1 MFVKEKRSTNYLQ
14 NGKIVAKKTGTVTI
28 NSKGVV
34 TAKKKG
40 TAIITVKSLPL
51 VAGWNSYS
59 TNMSYASGLER

>member
-14 NGKIVAKKTGTVTI
+14 NGKLVAKKTGTATI

-40 TAIITVKSLPL
+40 TAIITVKSGKKA
-51 VAGWNSYS
+51 VKIQV
-59 TNMSYASGLER
+59 TVK